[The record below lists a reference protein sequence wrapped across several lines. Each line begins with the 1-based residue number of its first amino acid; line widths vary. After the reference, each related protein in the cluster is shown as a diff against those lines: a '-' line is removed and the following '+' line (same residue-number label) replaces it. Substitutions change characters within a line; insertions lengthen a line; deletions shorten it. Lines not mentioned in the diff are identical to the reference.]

1 MISNRISQIAK
12 DRKGFTL
19 VELLAV
25 MAIIGILASILTPIA
40 SQSGESAKDAQA
52 KQDAGTIEQAKNQF
66 FANKTSEAD
75 VQSPNSVLL
84 KTQVNLQD
92 ASLTEQTVS
101 SRNPETFI
109 THSTS
114 PSTSSAYGNEFPTDA
129 SATEEAVTNVNLVD
143 IDGSTISAET
153 FLAGYTAIDFALLLN
168 APEVEGNTSLIAETP
183 SSATAVSTINGNSYH
198 SALWLF
204 KKNGDDRAVTVFKLD
219 NVIVTNDGSQVA
231 LSYRQIQ

>member
-52 KQDAGTIEQAKNQF
+52 KQDASTIEQAKNQF

-75 VQSPNSVLL
+75 VQTSNSVLV
-84 KTQVNLQD
+84 TAQVNGLTP
-92 ASLTEQTVS
+92 ALTEQTVS
-101 SRNPETFI
+101 ARNPEIFI

-114 PSTSSAYGNEFPTDA
+114 PSTSSAYGNEFPTSA
-129 SATEEAVTNVNLVD
+129 SATDGVVTNVLLTD
-143 IDGSTISAET
+143 LDGVNISAET
-153 FLAGYTAIDFALLLN
+153 FLEGYTAVDFALLLN
-168 APEVEGNTSLIAETP
+168 DPEIEGNTSLIAETP
-183 SSATAVSTINGNSYH
+183 SSATAVSTVNGNAYH

-219 NVIVTNDGSQVA
+219 NVIVTSDGTQVA
-231 LSYRQIQ
+231 LAYRQIQ

>member
-52 KQDAGTIEQAKNQF
+52 KQDAGTVEQAKDQY
-66 FANKTSEAD
+66 FANNQSQAD
-75 VQSPNSVLL
+75 VQTSNSADV
-84 KTQVNLQD
+84 TAQVNLAD
-92 ASLTEQTVS
+92 AALTEQTIGAK
-101 SRNPETFI
+101 NPETFI
-109 THSTS
+109 THSTAS
-114 PSTSSAYGNEFPTDA
+114 STLAAYVSEFPTLA
-129 SATEEAVTNVNLVD
+129 SDTTDDVINVNLKD
-143 IDGSTISAET
+143 LNGNSISAET
-153 FLAGYTAIDFALLLN
+153 FLTKYNAIDFQALKDD
-168 APEVEGNTSLIAETP
+168 SLIVEAP
-183 SSATAVSTINGNSYH
+183 SSATAVSTINGNKYH

>member
-66 FANKTSEAD
+66 FANKTSQAD
-75 VQSPNSVLL
+75 VQSSNSVLV
-84 KTQVNLQD
+84 TATVNL
-92 ASLTEQTVS
+92 ATAALTEQTVS
-101 SRNPETFI
+101 VRNPEVFI
-109 THSTS
+109 THSTA
-114 PSTSSAYGNEFPTDA
+114 PSTSSAYGIEFPTSA
-129 SATEEAVTNVNLVD
+129 SASDGAVTNINLTD

-153 FLAGYTAIDFALLLN
+153 FLAGYTAIDFSVLLED
-168 APEVEGNTSLIAETP
+168 PDTEVSLIAQKP
-183 SSATAVSTINGNSYH
+183 SSATAVSTINGISYH

-219 NVIVTNDGSQVA
+219 NVIVTNEGSQVA

>member
-52 KQDAGTIEQAKNQF
+52 KQDAGTVEQAKDQY

-75 VQSPNSVLL
+75 VQSSNSVLVT
-84 KTQVNLQD
+84 TQVNLAD
-92 ASLTEQTVS
+92 AALTEQTVS
-101 SRNPETFI
+101 ARNPETFV
-109 THSTS
+109 THSTT
-114 PSTSSAYGNEFPTDA
+114 STLSAYSSEFPTSA
-129 SATEEAVTNVNLVD
+129 SGTDGAVTNVNLTD
-143 IDGSTISAET
+143 LSGNSISAET
-153 FLAGYTAIDFALLLN
+153 FLAGYNGIDFQALKD
-168 APEVEGNTSLIAETP
+168 ESLIAEEP
-183 SSATAVSTINGNSYH
+183 SSATAVSTINGNQYH

-219 NVIVTNDGSQVA
+219 NVIVTNDGLQVA

>member
-1 MISNRISQIAK
+1 MISNRISQITK

-52 KQDAGTIEQAKNQF
+52 KQDAGTVEQAMNQY
-66 FANKTSEAD
+66 FADKTSEAD
-75 VQSPNSVLL
+75 VQTPNSVLV
-84 KTQVNLQD
+84 TAQINLETPSQ
-92 ASLTEQTVS
+92 TEQNVS

-109 THSTS
+109 THATA
-114 PSTSSAYGNEFPTDA
+114 PSTSSAYGNEFPTSA
-129 SATEEAVTNVNLVD
+129 SGTDDVVTNVNLKD
-143 IDGSTISAET
+143 NAGENISAAT
-153 FLAGYTAIDFALLLN
+153 FLAGYTAIDFDALQN
-168 APEVEGNTSLIAETP
+168 ADLIADKPT
-183 SSATAVSTINGNSYH
+183 SATAVSTVNGNAYH

-204 KKNGDDRAVTVFKLD
+204 KKNDEDRQVVVFKLD
-219 NVIVTNDGSQVA
+219 NVIVTASGSQVA

>member
-1 MISNRISQIAK
+1 MISNRISQIVK

-52 KQDAGTIEQAKNQF
+52 KQDASTIEQAKNTY
-66 FANKTSEAD
+66 FASKSAD
-75 VQSPNSVLL
+75 ANVETPHSVLV
-84 KTQVNLQD
+84 TAQVNGLTP
-92 ASLTEQTVS
+92 ALTEQNIS
-101 SRNPETFI
+101 GKNPEIFI

-114 PSTSSAYGNEFPTDA
+114 PSTSSAYGNEIPTSA
-129 SATEEAVTNVNLVD
+129 SATTNAVTNIVLTD
-143 IDGSTISAET
+143 IDGVNISAET

-168 APEVEGNTSLIAETP
+168 DPEVEGNTSLIAETP
-183 SSATAVSTINGNSYH
+183 TSATAVSTVNGNDYH

-204 KKNGDDRAVTVFKLD
+204 KKNDLDRQVVVFKLD
-219 NVIVTNDGSQVA
+219 AVIVTNDGSQVA

>member
-25 MAIIGILASILTPIA
+25 MAIIGILASILTPMA

-52 KQDAGTIEQAKNQF
+52 KQDAGTVAQAKDQY
-66 FANKTSEAD
+66 FANNQSQAD
-75 VQSPNSVLL
+75 VQSSNSADV
-84 KTQVNLQD
+84 TAQINSSD
-92 ASLTEQTVS
+92 AALTEQTIS
-101 SRNPETFI
+101 ARNPETFI
-109 THSTS
+109 THSTA
-114 PSTSSAYGNEFPTDA
+114 PSTSSAYGIEFPTSA
-129 SATEEAVTNVNLVD
+129 SASDGAVTNINLTD
-143 IDGSTISAET
+143 INGTSISATT
-153 FLAGYTAIDFALLLN
+153 FLEGYTAIDFQALKDD
-168 APEVEGNTSLIAETP
+168 SLIVEAP
-183 SSATAVSTINGNSYH
+183 SSATADSTINGIAYH

-219 NVIVTNDGSQVA
+219 NVIVTNDGTQVA